1 MVRVGEFFLARDD
14 ESALRVGPGSSHDF
28 PAVPCDGI
36 YPDDAAW
43 KWEALLTGAESTPRD
58 VVPMANDG
66 FTVFAVP
73 EQLCTALAT
82 AGRDRLRAAAL
93 AWAEAVS
100 EPDDEISPDYAV
112 DLVERV
118 SALASSRADKHLD
131 LYCWYFAP

>member
-1 MVRVGEFFLARDD
+1 MVRVGEFFLASNDA
-14 ESALRVGPGSSHDF
+14 SARRVGPGRDHDF
-28 PAVPCDGI
+28 PAVPCDDI
-36 YPDDAAW
+36 YPDDAVRS
-43 KWEALLTGAESTPRD
+43 WEARLTGAVSTPRA

-82 AGRDRLRAAAL
+82 AGEDRLRAAAL
-93 AWAEAVS
+93 AWAEAAS
-100 EPDDEISPDYAV
+100 EPDDEIPPDHAV

-118 SALASSRADKHLD
+118 SALAGSRAEKHLD